1 MLEKL
6 DVCVKKNILL
16 PKTDYYFLIKTLIK
30 DDLIDLNVKAKIIKI
45 HE

>member
-6 DVCVKKNILL
+6 DVCVKKKYFIT
-16 PKTDYYFLIKTLIK
+16 KDYYFLIKTLIK